1 MDFQKWGQCK
11 RLYVSQ
17 KNLFT
22 NPTVNKKIPNFIFSF
37 LKLILFFKEG
47 INSGALKIG
56 PAINCGKYIKNS
68 ANDEKFR
75 LSLYFL
81 VFMSISIATIVNV
94 INDIANGNSDL

>member
-11 RLYVSQ
+11 RLYCQPKKS
-17 KNLFT
+17 FT

-75 LSLYFL
+75 PHYIF
-81 VFMSISIATIVNV
+81 
-94 INDIANGNSDL
+94 